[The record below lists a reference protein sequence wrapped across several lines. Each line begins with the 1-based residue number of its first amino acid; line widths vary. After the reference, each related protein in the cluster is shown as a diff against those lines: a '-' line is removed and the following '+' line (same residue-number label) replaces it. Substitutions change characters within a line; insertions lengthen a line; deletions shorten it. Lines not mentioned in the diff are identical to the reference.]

1 MSPWRARMETRRS
14 KNQSGARRRGAPQL
28 ADRLMSTGRG
38 GSFTWHPSH
47 RARTLPLLLRFYP
60 ASQPTLRAVRTL
72 PTSAVRAG
80 TSPSPSASRA
90 ADTRRLWISQR
101 RDEVK
106 LAFSTFGWKR
116 SAFAE
121 IANFFKVL
129 SYLFSFSDVSEHL
142 LRTQSCCIFN
152 DQSDLFAV
160 LSCQ

>member
-1 MSPWRARMETRRS
+1 MRKYENGWVWKWMSPWRARMETRRS

-60 ASQPTLRAVRTL
+60 ASQPTLRAVRAL

-90 ADTRRLWISQR
+90 ADACRLWISQR
-101 RDEVK
+101 GDEVK
-106 LAFSTFGWKR
+106 RASQLLDGKR
-116 SAFAE
+116 A
-121 IANFFKVL
+121 L
-129 SYLFSFSDVSEHL
+129 SRRLLTL
-142 LRTQSCCIFN
+142 LRYRRI
-152 DQSDLFAV
+152 LFFLGCLWASAPNAK
-160 LSCQ
+160 LLYI